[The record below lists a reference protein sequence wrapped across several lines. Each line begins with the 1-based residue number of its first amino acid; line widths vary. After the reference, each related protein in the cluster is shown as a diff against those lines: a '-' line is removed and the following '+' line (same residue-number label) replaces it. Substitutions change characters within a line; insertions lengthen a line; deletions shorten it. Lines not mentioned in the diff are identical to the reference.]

1 VTATF
6 SFFSDSG
13 DCAHPLQRERER
25 AGMGEASSGRWGEVD
40 GVNEASGAQAR
51 FIKGSG

>member
-1 VTATF
+1 VTVTF
-6 SFFSDSG
+6 SFFSDSD
-13 DCAHPLQRERER
+13 DCAHPLQEREQGWARR
-25 AGMGEASSGRWGEVD
+25 ALGGGERWM